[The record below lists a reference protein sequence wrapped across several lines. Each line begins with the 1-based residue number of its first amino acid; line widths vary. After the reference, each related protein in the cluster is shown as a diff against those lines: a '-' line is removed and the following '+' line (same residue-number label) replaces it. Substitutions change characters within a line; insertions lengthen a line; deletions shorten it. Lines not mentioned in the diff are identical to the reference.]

1 MTVIIERYRA
11 IKWIKNLRR
20 RDGDH
25 TLSSSASNCV
35 SSKSSQYI
43 KIHVPMQEWLT
54 ARFDQ
59 YLVRLL
65 DTKCLTHCPHL
76 ILTTHSWLGNPSKA
90 DIVRLSIP
98 VLRSLSQVVI
108 ICLGC
113 HYYSTSTSPP
123 LVWLGGFSV
132 HHRALIVER
141 RDSTRR
147 RRSIYLWLRWREKQN
162 LKSIGLKTKVLH

>member
-1 MTVIIERYRA
+1 VTELVPLSQNILAARSPFSNGIQLNNFVSYKPGQGGSNRMGTLENEPIIRKMYAEELDQHIHPMKHKAYQELIMTVIIERYRA

-25 TLSSSASNCV
+25 KVSSSASNCV

-54 ARFDQ
+54 TRFDL

-76 ILTTHSWLGNPSKA
+76 ILTTHS
-90 DIVRLSIP
+90 
-98 VLRSLSQVVI
+98 
-108 ICLGC
+108 
-113 HYYSTSTSPP
+113 
-123 LVWLGGFSV
+123 
-132 HHRALIVER
+132 
-141 RDSTRR
+141 
-147 RRSIYLWLRWREKQN
+147 
-162 LKSIGLKTKVLH
+162 